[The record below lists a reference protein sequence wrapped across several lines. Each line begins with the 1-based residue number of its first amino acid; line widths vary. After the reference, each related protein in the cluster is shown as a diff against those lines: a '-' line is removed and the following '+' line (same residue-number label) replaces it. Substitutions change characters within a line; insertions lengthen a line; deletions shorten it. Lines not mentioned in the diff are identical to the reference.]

1 MGKKYEEKA
10 EAAKV
15 KFQAEHK
22 EWKEQNKEAI
32 KENKKNKFAIQPP
45 KRPVC
50 AYAQWMAD
58 NRSMLTEKVMAK
70 HGVDK
75 AKAFLMLYKEARPL
89 YDALPEAEKKKC
101 VENAEAVKV
110 RFQAEHKEWKEQNK
124 GAKTASN
131 VDEDEE
137 GEEGEEELPPAT
149 KSKITKS
156 NKDGSPPSKKP
167 KVAATLEVEADVLN
181 EAKNAG
187 FDRQLKTLLEKPE
200 IQDQKISAGAVLK
213 ALQDAGGK
221 TVAAKKALLVGRTV
235 DLASLGA

>member
-1 MGKKYEEKA
+1 MG
-10 EAAKV
+10 
-15 KFQAEHK
+15 
-22 EWKEQNKEAI
+22 
-32 KENKKNKFAIQPP
+32 ENKKNEKASQPP
-45 KRPVC
+45 KRPLG

-58 NRSMLTEKVMAK
+58 NRSMLTEKIMAK
-70 HGVDK
+70 LGVEK
-75 AKAFLMLYKEARPL
+75 AKVFMMLYKEARPL

-137 GEEGEEELPPAT
+137 GEEGEEEVPPAT

-156 NKDGSPPSKKP
+156 NKDGAPPAKKP
-167 KVAATLEVEADVLN
+167 KMAATPLEVEADVLN

-187 FDRQLKTLLEKPE
+187 YDRQLRALLEKPE
-200 IQDQKISAGAVLK
+200 IQDRKVSAGAVLK

-235 DLASLGA
+235 DLVSLGA